1 MKILAIAMNTFR
13 EARRDRAQSVLL
25 LYAMVVLGGAYVLAP
40 LAMGEEYRVTRD
52 LGLAAMSLVGVILI
66 VLVGSGMVQKEIDR
80 RTVLTVLA
88 KPIRRY
94 EFLTGKYLGLMG
106 MVFLVFL
113 GMVALFSTV
122 LLINEGRIEPAVLWA
137 AAFTLGELTVM
148 TAVVVAFSSFA
159 SPALT
164 GIFTLSVFIMGQF
177 ADDLLRFAEK
187 VAGEGSP
194 VLSWL
199 AQGVY
204 FVLPH
209 LNTFNLRAEAA
220 YGVSPDFGLV
230 TRAALY
236 AILYA
241 ASLVTFGCI
250 VFSRRE
256 FK

>member
-13 EARRDRAQSVLL
+13 EARRDRAHSILL

-52 LGLAAMSLVGVILI
+52 LGLAALSLVGMILI

-113 GMVALFSTV
+113 GMVAFFSTV
-122 LLINEGRIEPAVLWA
+122 LLINEGRVEPAVLWA

-164 GIFTLSVFIMGQF
+164 GIFTLAVFIMGHF
-177 ADDLLRFAEK
+177 ASDLLRFAEK
-187 VAGEGSP
+187 VAAEGSA

-199 AQGVY
+199 AQGTY

-209 LNTFNLRAEAA
+209 LNAFNLRAEAA
-220 YGVSPDFGLV
+220 YGVVPDFGLAAR
-230 TRAALY
+230 TALY
-236 AILYA
+236 AVLYS
-241 ASLVTFGCI
+241 ASLIIFGCV

-256 FK
+256 FR